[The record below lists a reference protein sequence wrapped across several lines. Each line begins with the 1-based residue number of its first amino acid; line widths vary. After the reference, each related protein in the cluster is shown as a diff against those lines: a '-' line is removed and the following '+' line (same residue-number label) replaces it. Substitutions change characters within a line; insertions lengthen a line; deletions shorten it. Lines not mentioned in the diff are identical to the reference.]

1 MKLSR
6 GRRGMPKTKSVVQI
20 SSDTCHATSQRGH
33 KQPIMRGSIFE
44 QPDQNANAGA
54 DRERRKH
61 RGKSL
66 TNAKQGASV
75 YCGLDADI
83 ALDQPPCGLG
93 AGQTQPRKGGLFT

>member
-20 SSDTCHATSQRGH
+20 SSDTCHDTPQRGH

-54 DRERRKH
+54 DRERGKH
-61 RGKSL
+61 CGKSL
-66 TNAKQGASV
+66 ANAKQGASV
-75 YCGLDADI
+75 YRGLNADI